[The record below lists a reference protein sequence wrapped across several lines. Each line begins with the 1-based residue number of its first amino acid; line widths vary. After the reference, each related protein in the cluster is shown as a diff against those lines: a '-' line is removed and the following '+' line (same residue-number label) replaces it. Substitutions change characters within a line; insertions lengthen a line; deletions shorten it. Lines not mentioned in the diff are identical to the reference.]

1 MAGALN
7 SLKGQLLVATPA
19 LGDPNFDKTVI
30 FVLEHNAEGA
40 LGLVLNR
47 PTDTDF
53 VDPLPDWYGFA
64 AYPPVVFV
72 GGPVAH
78 QSAIGLAR
86 VARVAASDAG
96 EPVDG
101 FVPVLGTIGTVDL
114 SMRPE
119 DLRPEVEE
127 VRVFAGYAG
136 WSDDQ
141 LEAEIDAGAWFV
153 VSARPDDALSTNP
166 EGLWSQ
172 VLRRQP
178 GRLAL
183 FANFPPDPALN

>member
-1 MAGALN
+1 MTGALN
-7 SLKGQLLVATPA
+7 SLKGHLLVATPA
-19 LGDPNFDKTVI
+19 LGDPNFERTVI
-30 FVLEHNAEGA
+30 FVLEHNEEGA

-47 PTDTDF
+47 PTETDF

-72 GGPVAH
+72 GGPVSR

-86 VARVAASDAG
+86 VAPAVAG
-96 EPVDG
+96 EAGEAGDG
-101 FVPVLGTIGTVDL
+101 WVPVLDTIGTVDL

-136 WSDDQ
+136 WGEEQ
-141 LEAEIDAGAWFV
+141 LEDEIDSGAWFV
-153 VSARPDDALSTNP
+153 VPARPDDALSTHP
-166 EGLWSQ
+166 EGLWRR

-178 GRLAL
+178 GRVAV